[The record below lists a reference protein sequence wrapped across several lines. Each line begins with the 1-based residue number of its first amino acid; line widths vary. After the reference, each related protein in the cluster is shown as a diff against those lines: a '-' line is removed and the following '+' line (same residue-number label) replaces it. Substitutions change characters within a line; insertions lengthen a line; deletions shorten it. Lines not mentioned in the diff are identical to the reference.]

1 MTAKCASG
9 SGRGLGLANWP
20 VNELGTQ
27 TATKANFPTRC
38 QPRKQ
43 VCQSPA
49 CNDVHLCGYQLPVP
63 PPTQIPSRKD
73 ICRHIACRAKITIPR
88 VPGDCNSQKTSFAL
102 YWLNLLQIVGTRN
115 PWRDSCSSGPS
126 DAVQDQGG
134 GSAKRAP
141 TAAPCTGTCFP
152 IVLSLLTQLY
162 RVLWMPK
169 EECFLTCFMLGICD
183 NLILFSFGTNVI
195 QLIVWMLLLSM

>member
-1 MTAKCASG
+1 M
-9 SGRGLGLANWP
+9 
-20 VNELGTQ
+20 NELGTQ

-73 ICRHIACRAKITIPR
+73 ICRHIACRAKITITRVAGDCNSQKASFALYWLISPSVPPPTQIPSRKDIFRHIACRAKITIPR

-115 PWRDSCSSGPS
+115 P
-126 DAVQDQGG
+126 
-134 GSAKRAP
+134 
-141 TAAPCTGTCFP
+141 
-152 IVLSLLTQLY
+152 
-162 RVLWMPK
+162 
-169 EECFLTCFMLGICD
+169 
-183 NLILFSFGTNVI
+183 
-195 QLIVWMLLLSM
+195 